1 MQGWIMN
8 MLFLV
13 LVIHNTVFLEIDC
26 FFKCWNMQT
35 INTFRSINLTESR
48 RFKQFIVAPCL
59 RFGLLWVECLSV
71 CTMDLFVHMLF
82 THLCPSAV
90 VCVCVCVCVYYV
102 IHTSLSLCCSVCMCV
117 SEWERYMASNC
128 FLRETLDRYEP
139 KPSHTLITH

>member
-1 MQGWIMN
+1 MN

-59 RFGLLWVECLSV
+59 RFGLL
-71 CTMDLFVHMLF
+71 
-82 THLCPSAV
+82 
-90 VCVCVCVCVYYV
+90 
-102 IHTSLSLCCSVCMCV
+102 
-117 SEWERYMASNC
+117 
-128 FLRETLDRYEP
+128 
-139 KPSHTLITH
+139 